1 MLQMLTFC
9 YNSTVHET
17 TGFAP
22 FYLMFGR
29 VPRLPV
35 DVMFHHVLEDA
46 NVVSHHEFVHHLKRD
61 LSEAAQIAQKN
72 AIGSKTATPRST
84 TGSALG
90 PLLHWIIKRT
100 LKCAPWIGS
109 CSHQSKQKQRVRKC
123 PEEDAV
129 GKAVPVDTSEEDQSD
144 ELLDS
149 VPDDSIPDHIIDA
162 LPNTSLDTVHLPV
175 DGGVASGD
183 PPDLAELGQ
192 TDDMILGSNA
202 IKKIRVDEKD

>member
-1 MLQMLTFC
+1 MIRALPPKSKSRWPQMLQMLTFC

-46 NVVSHHEFVHHLKRD
+46 NVVSHHEFVHHLKRTSLKLHRLPRRMPSGARPPRQD
-61 LSEAAQIAQKN
+61 LQPEV
-72 AIGSKTATPRST
+72 P
-84 TGSALG
+84 G

-109 CSHQSKQKQRVRKC
+109 CSHQSKQKQRVQR

-162 LPNTSLDTVHLPV
+162 LPNTSLDTVFVPV
-175 DGGVASGD
+175 APFWHNLRGVYVT
-183 PPDLAELGQ
+183 E
-192 TDDMILGSNA
+192 
-202 IKKIRVDEKD
+202 